1 MAADVPESYER
12 YSDAFQFIKDV
23 AVDWEESRYLE
34 AEPGE
39 YVTVARKAKGSDE
52 WFMGSVA
59 GSKAHES
66 VITLDFLQPGIQYT
80 ATIYE
85 DGKDASWQERPD
97 SYSIR
102 TKKVKKG
109 SRLRLRAVEGGGWAI
124 KISAEQP

>member
-1 MAADVPESYER
+1 M
-12 YSDAFQFIKDV
+12 
-23 AVDWEESRYLE
+23 
-34 AEPGE
+34 
-39 YVTVARKAKGSDE
+39 ARKAKGSDE
-52 WFMGSVA
+52 WFVCSVA

-66 VITLDFLQPGIQYT
+66 VITLDFLQPGIRYT

-97 SYSIR
+97 SYTIQ

-124 KISAEQP
+124 CITPMVKR